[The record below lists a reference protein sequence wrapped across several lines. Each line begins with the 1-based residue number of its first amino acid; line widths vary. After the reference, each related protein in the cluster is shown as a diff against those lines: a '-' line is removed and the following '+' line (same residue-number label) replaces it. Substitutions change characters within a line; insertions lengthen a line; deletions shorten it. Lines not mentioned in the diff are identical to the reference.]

1 MNLDRGSLVSREFQE
16 YEQGRYKPVV
26 ADSIP
31 FHLSKIRKLLKKIT
45 KNQTKELL
53 VAKNTAKL
61 VQRIY
66 LYIVHRHLK
75 QSI

>member
-1 MNLDRGSLVSREFQE
+1 MNLERGSLVSREFQK
-16 YEQGRYKPVV
+16 YEQGHYQPVV

-31 FHLSKIRKLLKKIT
+31 FHLSEIRKLLKKID
-45 KNQTKELL
+45 KNQKKELKI
-53 VAKNTAKL
+53 AKNTASL

-75 QSI
+75 KL